1 MFVSIVTI
9 VLTLTL
15 FIKFLFEAA
24 NVHGSVLLI
33 QQTNSQC

>member
-15 FIKFLFEAA
+15 FIKFMFEPT
-24 NVHGSVLLI
+24 NVHGSVLIIL
-33 QQTNSQC
+33 QTYSPC